1 MNALILAA
9 GLGTRL
15 RPLTDHLP
23 KALVHVAGQPL
34 LQRLILQLKA
44 DGFNHLVVNIHHFGD
59 QIIDF
64 LAAHNHFNM
73 DIQVS
78 DERNQLL
85 DTGGAI
91 KHALP
96 LFPDQSPV
104 LIHNVDILH
113 NLSLRD
119 FYQQNAAQAEATLLV
134 SQRTT
139 SRYLVFDTSTHALR
153 GWTNLTTGEVKGTI
167 TPDLLTTIPHTAT
180 DTPHAPSPLQLR
192 AFAGIH
198 LFSPSLLPLM
208 QTQWPDRFSI
218 IDFYLQAASQ
228 HLIRGVE
235 TPNLRLLDVGKL
247 DTLTEAQ
254 KFLS

>member
-15 RPLTDHLP
+15 RPLTDHMP
-23 KALVHVAGQPL
+23 KALVPVAGQPL
-34 LQRLILQLKA
+34 LQRLIVRLKA
-44 DGFNHLVVNIHHFGD
+44 DGFNHLVINIHHFGD

-64 LAAHNHFNM
+64 LATHNHFDM

-78 DERNQLL
+78 DEREQLL

-91 KHALP
+91 KRALP

-119 FYQQNAAQAEATLLV
+119 FYQQHAAEAEATLLV

-139 SRYLVFDTSTHALR
+139 SRYLVFDAATCALR
-153 GWTNLTTGEVKGTI
+153 GWTNLATGEVKGHISSTEL
-167 TPDLLTTIPHTAT
+167 TAARNTHNSCPDS
-180 DTPHAPSPLQLR
+180 PSTLQLR
-192 AFAGIH
+192 AFSGIH
-198 LFSPSLLPLM
+198 IFSPSLLPMM
-208 QTQWPDRFSI
+208 QTDWLDRFSI
-218 IDFYLQAASQ
+218 IDFYLQAAAT
-228 HLIRGVE
+228 HHIRGVE
-235 TPNLRLLDVGKL
+235 VADLRLLDVGKL
-247 DTLTEAQ
+247 NTLTEAEH
-254 KFLS
+254 FLS